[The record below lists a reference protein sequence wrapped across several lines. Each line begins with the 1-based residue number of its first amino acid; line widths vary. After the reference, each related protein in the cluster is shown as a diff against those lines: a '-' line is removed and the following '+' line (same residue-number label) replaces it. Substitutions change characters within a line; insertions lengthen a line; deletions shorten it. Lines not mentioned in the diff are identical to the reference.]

1 MRSPASRGP
10 LLLALLTLLVA
21 AGCGKSN
28 KGPTQPDPDPG
39 PAAGIVVSDA
49 VPASGNATLTGVT
62 VLAPMDTTITG
73 VPGKHVRILGTS
85 NAGTVSEKKHRIDV
99 LFLASNG
106 MVTSVTHAW
115 GTSLSPGAP
124 RDAINKC
131 TSCPSSEVSVNQS
144 TKKITMDGLVLPNDS
159 IDPAN
164 TSTLTGVNTYP

>member
-10 LLLALLTLLVA
+10 LLVVLLTLLVA

-28 KGPTQPDPDPG
+28 NGPTQPDPDPG
-39 PAAGIVVSDA
+39 PAAGIAVSDA
-49 VPASGNATLTGVT
+49 VPASGNGTLTGVT
-62 VLAPMDTTITG
+62 VLAPVDTTITG

-106 MVTSVTHAW
+106 MVTSVTHSW

-124 RDAINKC
+124 RDATNKC
-131 TSCPSSEVSVNQS
+131 TSCSSAQITVSQS
-144 TKKITMDGLVLPNDS
+144 GKKITMDGLVLPDS
-159 IDPAN
+159 GVDPAN